1 MKMGCKD
8 SSVYFSG
15 ENIVISF
22 YLFVMLGF
30 FPLFYKYQYTG
41 MGEAKYKIFQYSTIA
56 CIVIFFLLFCIHVL
70 KKILKRE
77 KFFTTERVR
86 FSVLDYAVL
95 SYFFFTTV
103 SYLFSDFK
111 KEGFVGASGWN
122 MGYLTQLLFMA
133 VYFLVSRVWK
143 YQKGFVY
150 LLLVSSAIV
159 FLVAIL
165 HRFDVD
171 ALWIYGNLPLE
182 YKVLFL
188 STMGQSSWYSSFL
201 CTVFPIGLYL
211 FYNAENTR
219 IRFLTGIYSC
229 IAMSSLVTQNTD
241 SAFLSLSAVLLLL
254 FYLSF
259 DGANKM
265 QRFLEVLL
273 LISGSFTSM
282 GIFQRLFAGHMIPLD
297 KLSLFM
303 TQSPAS
309 PFCFVLL
316 AIIYVYIRKKSHSGN
331 EVYPEK
337 TGRRLFWSLSA
348 VVGLAVAVTVV
359 FIILNSTGFLYRHF
373 GYLNEN
379 NYLLFNDIWGNARG
393 FSWRFTCET
402 YLELPFLRKLIGV
415 GPDCFSF
422 YHAFVPEYA
431 QKMRAFWGEL
441 ILTNAHNEY
450 LTKLFNLGIFG
461 LFSYIFMLGSGIY
474 LFVKN
479 RKESCLLPA
488 FALCI
493 LSYMAHNIFCYEQV
507 CCTPFLYVF
516 LGMGSNLI
524 HNKGKKAHTNPV

>member
-259 DGANKM
+259 DGENKM

-273 LISGSFTSM
+273 LVSGSFTFM
-282 GIFQRLFAGHMIPLD
+282 GILQRLFAGHMIPLD

-422 YHAFVPEYA
+422 YHA
-431 QKMRAFWGEL
+431 
-441 ILTNAHNEY
+441 
-450 LTKLFNLGIFG
+450 
-461 LFSYIFMLGSGIY
+461 
-474 LFVKN
+474 
-479 RKESCLLPA
+479 
-488 FALCI
+488 
-493 LSYMAHNIFCYEQV
+493 CYEQV